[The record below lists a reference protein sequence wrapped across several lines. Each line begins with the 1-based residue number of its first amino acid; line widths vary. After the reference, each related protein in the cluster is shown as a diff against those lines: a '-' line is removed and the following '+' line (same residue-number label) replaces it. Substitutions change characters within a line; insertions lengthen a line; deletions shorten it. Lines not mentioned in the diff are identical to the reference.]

1 MQRLRSGRV
10 GALILALSLTAVP
23 LAGAQQ
29 PVAMRIPAPELK
41 GIDEWIN
48 SKPTALSDLKGKVVV
63 LHFWT
68 FGWIN
73 CIRNYPWYTGW
84 HRDFGAKGLT
94 VIGVH
99 TPETDEEK
107 KIEKIRKKVK
117 DNGMKYPVAV
127 DGSTKTWQAWGNQ
140 WWPSVYLID
149 KKGDVRYRWD
159 GELNWK
165 ETKGEKIMRE
175 RIEELL
181 AEKK

>member
-10 GALILALSLTAVP
+10 GALLLGLSLTAVP
-23 LAGAQQ
+23 WAGAQQ
-29 PVAMRIPAPELK
+29 PVAMRIPAPELQ

-48 SKPTALSDLKGKVVV
+48 SKPTSLSDLKGKVVV

-73 CIRNYPWYTGW
+73 CIRNPWYAGW
-84 HRDFGAKGLT
+84 HKDFAEKGLT

-117 DNGMKYPVAV
+117 DNGIKYPVAV
-127 DGSTKTWQAWGNQ
+127 DGRALTWQAWENQ
-140 WWPSVYLID
+140 YWPTVYLID

-165 ETKGEKIMRE
+165 EAKGEKIMRK

-181 AEKK
+181 TEKK